1 MRAKFEEKTYE
12 SYFNNELDRRS
23 EIYFPLGQ
31 VQEGSL
37 GFDASSFSRNRRLWR
52 TLGHPFWFHPH
63 FRGLDLRDI
72 ADEMEKHLGVEL
84 DNVPEMKANLL
95 FQYKRPEYITVSNGK
110 EWSHWNKPYFRYD
123 IYKEQQDLLM
133 RIHNTFKS
141 KVHVIYASP
150 STTDV
155 NELVKV
161 RKDILNYSNFKN
173 AVDLQGHKRNTYTQ
187 AGTHS
192 VACSE
197 PQKIENINILRL
209 LENIKVDDNNKTEN
223 LNNRDFVIQFSSKMK
238 EIITEYPYLRKSF
251 NELNEYYSKIEQYKL
266 FHSFLIMNNYR
277 QLTGNQWLIKI

>member
-52 TLGHPFWFHPH
+52 RLGHPFWFHPH
-63 FRGLDLRDI
+63 FAGLELREI
-72 ADEMEKHLGVEL
+72 ADEMEHFLGVEL
-84 DNVPEMKANLL
+84 DNIPEMKANLL
-95 FQYKRPEYITVSNGK
+95 FQYKRPEYIKSSTGK
-110 EWSHWNKPYFRYD
+110 EWHHWNEPYFRYN
-123 IYKEQQDLLM
+123 IYKEQQDLLIH
-133 RIHNTFKS
+133 IHNTFNS

-150 STTDV
+150 STIDI

-161 RKDILNYSNFKN
+161 RRDIINYSNFKN
-173 AVDLQGHKRNTYTQ
+173 AVDLQGHKRNTYIQ

-192 VACSE
+192 IACSE
-197 PQKIENINILRL
+197 PEKIENIDLLKL
-209 LENIKVDDNNKTEN
+209 LENISEQTRKTDNIK
-223 LNNRDFVIQFSSKMK
+223 NREFIIEFSSKMRNVVS
-238 EIITEYPYLRKSF
+238 EYPYLSKSF
-251 NELNEYYSKIEQYKL
+251 NELNKEIAKIEQYEL

>member
-1 MRAKFEEKTYE
+1 MRAKFEEKTFE

-23 EIYFPLGQ
+23 KIYFPLGQ

-52 TLGHPFWFHPH
+52 ELGHPFWFHPH
-63 FRGLDLRDI
+63 FDGLELRDI
-72 ADEMEKHLGVEL
+72 ADEMEHYLGVEL

-95 FQYKRPEYITVSNGK
+95 FQYKRPEYITVSTGK
-110 EWSHWNKPYFRYD
+110 EWSHWNEPYFRYD

-133 RIHNTFKS
+133 HIHTTFNS
-141 KVHVIYASP
+141 KVLVIYASP

-161 RKDILNYSNFKN
+161 RKDILNHSNFKN

-187 AGTHS
+187 SGTHS

-209 LENIKVDDNNKTEN
+209 LENIKVENNNKTEN
-223 LNNRDFVIQFSSKMK
+223 LNNREFVIQFSSKMRG
-238 EIITEYPYLRKSF
+238 IISEYPYLKESF
-251 NELNEYYSKIEQYKL
+251 NELNDYYSKIEQYKL
-266 FHSFLIMNNYR
+266 YHSFLIMNNYR

>member
-37 GFDASSFSRNRRLWR
+37 GFDASSYSRNRRLWR
-52 TLGHPFWFHPH
+52 KLGHPFWFHPH
-63 FRGLDLRDI
+63 FGGLELREI
-72 ADEMEKHLGVEL
+72 ADKMEDYLGVEL

-95 FQYKRPEYITVSNGK
+95 FQYKRPEYITVSTGK

-123 IYKEQQDLLM
+123 IYKEQQNLLIH
-133 RIHNTFKS
+133 IHNTFNS

-150 STTDV
+150 SIADV

-173 AVDLQGHKRNTYTQ
+173 AVDLQGHKRNTYTK

-197 PQKIENINILRL
+197 PKKIENINILRF
-209 LENIKVDDNNKTEN
+209 LESIEPDNNSKIEN
-223 LNNRDFVIQFSSKMK
+223 SNNREFVIHFSSRMRG
-238 EIITEYPYLRKSF
+238 IVSEYPYLSQSF
-251 NELNEYYSKIEQYKL
+251 LELNEYYSEFEKYKL
-266 FHSFLIMNNYR
+266 LYSFLIMYNYR
-277 QLTGNQWLIKI
+277 LLTGNQWLIKV